1 MQFKRKIYY
10 FLLVVFMPI
19 VKEPPCS
26 AGDLGLIPGLGNSP
40 GKNTGMGSHSLLQ
53 KIFPTQGPIPHLL
66 CLLHW
71 QKDSLPLNHLAM
83 LIPNSVLLLTQ
94 HTSRPLLCSINWCIL
109 KNANSFQHQ
118 PEQNKRRAHQPWDN
132 KSADELVGVFLLL
145 FFKKKSATDMYNT
158 QSVKSTCWKSMG
170 PIFSLIN

>member
-1 MQFKRKIYY
+1 MPHISHHCVLSHSVWLFATPWTVAHQV
-10 FLLVVFMPI
+10 LL
-19 VKEPPCS
+19 S
-26 AGDLGLIPGLGNSP
+26 LGFSS
-40 GKNTGMGSHSLLQ
+40 KNTGVGCYVLLQ
-53 KIFPTQGPIPHLL
+53 GIFPTQGLNPHLL